1 MNYIFIISYSIALIL
16 IYKIILFKNKL
27 KNMQKIEAICTDK
40 TIRTT
45 YQKNIRLYFYTYK
58 YKNEVYNISDK
69 TKYKI
74 LGFDPQIK
82 EKFCIYSATQNPNK
96 CVSQLELF
104 KINLYIILSIALIII
119 PILIYY
125 I

>member
-27 KNMQKIEAICTDK
+27 KNMQKIEAIWTDK
-40 TIRTT
+40 KIRTK

-58 YKNEVYNISDK
+58 YKKKIYNISDK

-82 EKFCIYSATQNPNK
+82 EKFCIYIDTQNPNK
-96 CVSQLELF
+96 CVPPLELF